1 MFRTTIAAIAVLF
14 IASTAHAEDAK
25 NYYIEGQFGSTVNA
39 DDGRD
44 NSSVM
49 GFALGKD
56 FGKVRV
62 DLAGVRN
69 SSGDNTSL
77 GEVEVDSLVTG
88 VYYDINTN
96 SKFTPFVGINLGYG
110 WADGTGVSTV
120 DDAGFVYG
128 ASAGVGYAVA
138 DNIDLVARYQYLTSD
153 DITVTNLS
161 GTDNWDTQAITAGL
175 RFKF

>member
-1 MFRTTIAAIAVLF
+1 MFRTTIAAIAALF

-44 NSSVM
+44 NSS
-49 GFALGKD
+49 
-56 FGKVRV
+56 
-62 DLAGVRN
+62 
-69 SSGDNTSL
+69 GDDTTL
-77 GEVEVDSLVTG
+77 GEVEVDSLLAG
-88 VYYDINTN
+88 AYYDINTN
-96 SKFTPFVGINLGYG
+96 SKFTPFVGINAGYA
-110 WADGTGVSTV
+110 WADGAGVSTT
-120 DDAGFVYG
+120 DDSGIVYG
-128 ASAGVGYAVA
+128 ATAGVGYAVA